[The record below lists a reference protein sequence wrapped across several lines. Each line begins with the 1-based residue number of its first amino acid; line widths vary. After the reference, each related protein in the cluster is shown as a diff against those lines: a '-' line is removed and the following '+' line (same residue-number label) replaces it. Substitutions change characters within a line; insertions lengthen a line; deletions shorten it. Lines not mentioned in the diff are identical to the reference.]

1 MHTQRFLLAFIILL
15 LALSA
20 CAPAAAATQAPA
32 APVAAASR
40 NQPTGAARPQSTQ
53 VALPPV
59 PANLLPAP
67 TQTTVQN
74 PDIPLPANTAPGDNT
89 FQDYG
94 VNPIVDT
101 RQDHLSTFALDVDTA
116 SYTVARRYVMDGS
129 LPPYDAV
136 RAEEFINYF
145 NAGYANPPDVGF
157 AVYADGAP
165 APFPMGGRYVLR
177 FGVQGYSVPAA
188 QRKPANLVFVIDTS
202 GSMNEENRLELV
214 KQSLDLLVD
223 RLYPDDSVAI
233 VQFGTTASTV
243 LEPTSGSDQ
252 DSIRSAIR
260 WLTPD
265 GSTNAEQ
272 GLELGYQLAM
282 KAFKPDGI
290 NRVILCSDGV
300 ANTGLT
306 DPDAIL
312 SRIHGYISEGIT
324 LTTAGFGMGNFNDV
338 LMEQMADKGN
348 GQYFYVDNL
357 DEARRIFVDKIAGT
371 LQVIAKDAKVQVDF
385 NPDVVARYRLIGYE
399 NRAIADQNFRNDSID
414 AGEIGAGIS
423 ATALYVVDL
432 RSDAAG
438 RLATVQLRWKDPDG
452 EQAHEIN
459 GNVNTWDLASSFED
473 ASPRYQLAVAAGE
486 YAEILRQSPYT
497 SSNNLAS
504 LARCAR
510 RLAETLSSD
519 PDVVEFAGLVERASQ
534 IGE

>member
-1 MHTQRFLLAFIILL
+1 MNTQRFLLVFVILL
-15 LALSA
+15 LVLSA
-20 CAPAAAATQAPA
+20 CAPAAGTQAPA
-32 APVAAASR
+32 APVATASR

-53 VALPPV
+53 AALPLV

-67 TQTTVQN
+67 TQPTVQN
-74 PDIPLPANTAPGDNT
+74 PDVPLPANSAPGDNT

-101 RQDHLSTFALDVDTA
+101 RLDHLSTFGLDVDTA
-116 SYTVARRYVMDGS
+116 SYTVARTYVMDGS

-145 NAGYANPPDVGF
+145 NAGYANPSDVGF

-177 FGVQGYSVPAA
+177 FGVQGYAVPAA

-202 GSMNEENRLELV
+202 GSMNEQNRLDLV
-214 KQSLDLLVD
+214 KQSLNLLVD

-252 DSIRSAIR
+252 DAILSAIR

-265 GSTNAEQ
+265 GSTNVEQ
-272 GLELGYQLAM
+272 GLELGYQSAM

-300 ANTGLT
+300 ANSGLT

-324 LTTAGFGMGNFNDV
+324 LTTVGVGMGNFNDV
-338 LMEQMADKGN
+338 LLEQMADKGN

-357 DEARRIFVDKIAGT
+357 EEARRVFVDQITGT

-399 NRAIADQNFRNDSID
+399 NRAIADQNFRNDSVD

-432 RSDAAG
+432 TPGAAG

-452 EQAHEIN
+452 ETTHEIN

-497 SSNNLAS
+497 SWNSIDD
-504 LARCAR
+504 LARCAH
-510 RLAETLSSD
+510 RLAESLSSD
-519 PDVVEFAGLVERASQ
+519 PDVVEFADLVARASQ
-534 IGE
+534 LGE

>member
-1 MHTQRFLLAFIILL
+1 MNTQRFLLAFVILL

-20 CAPAAAATQAPA
+20 CAPAATQAPTSPVAIAAQNQPPAATRPQATQAAYPTNPLPTPSRAPA
-32 APVAAASR
+32 AHED
-40 NQPTGAARPQSTQ
+40 
-53 VALPPV
+53 V
-59 PANLLPAP
+59 PLV
-67 TQTTVQN
+67 TK
-74 PDIPLPANTAPGDNT
+74 TAPGDN
-89 FQDYG
+89 FYQDYG

-101 RQDHLSTFALDVDTA
+101 GEDHLSTFALDVDTA
-116 SYTVARRYVMDGS
+116 SYTVSRRYVMDNN

-145 NAGYANPPDVGF
+145 DPGYANPPGVGF

-165 APFPMGGRYVLR
+165 APFEMGGRYVLR
-177 FGVQGYSVPAA
+177 FGVQGYTVPDEL
-188 QRKPANLVFVIDTS
+188 RKPANLVFVVDTS
-202 GSMNEENRLELV
+202 GSMGSDNRLEMV

-223 RLYPDDSVAI
+223 RLHADDTVAI
-233 VQFGTTASTV
+233 VHFGTTASIV
-243 LEPTSGSDQ
+243 LEPTRVSDTR
-252 DSIRSAIR
+252 SIRRAIR

-272 GLELGYQLAM
+272 GLEIGYRLAL
-282 KAFKPDGI
+282 KAYQPEGI

-306 DPDAIL
+306 NPDDIL
-312 SRIHGYISEGIT
+312 NRIHGYISEGVT

-338 LMEQMADKGN
+338 LMEQMADKGD

-357 DEARRIFVDKIAGT
+357 DEARRIFVDKITGT

-399 NRAIADQNFRNDSID
+399 NRAIADQDFRNDAVD

-432 RSDAAG
+432 RPNAEG
-438 RLATVQLRWKDPDG
+438 RLATVQLRWKDPDNL
-452 EQAHEIN
+452 QAREIN
-459 GNVNTWDLASSFED
+459 GNVNTWDLASSFEEAD
-473 ASPRYQLAVAAGE
+473 PRYQLAVAAGE
-486 YAEILRQSPYT
+486 YAEILRQSPYADW
-497 SSNNLAS
+497 SSLGS
-504 LARCAR
+504 LSRCTR
-510 RLAETLSSD
+510 RLAESLSSD
-519 PDVVEFAGLVERASQ
+519 PDVVEFSDLVERASQ